1 MAKKNKKDRIEYNVF
16 DFFSKKLYFED
27 NTIFF
32 SSEIT
37 LLEISEL
44 LKIPVVNI
52 KKIIK
57 KPRLKSSSIL
67 SEEQIAEIAI
77 NNNYSFEKI
86 ENISEENILLKINE
100 ILKNK
105 KWNDDVQFV
114 NRTPVITIMGHVD
127 HGKTTLLDF
136 IRKSSIVKNEVGGIT
151 QKIGAYQIEWKDKKI
166 SFIDTPGHEI
176 FTEMRANG
184 SRVTDIAVIVVAADD
199 SIMPQTKESIEHA
212 KAAKVPIII
221 AINKIDKPGIKIEK
235 IKKDLNSV
243 GVLLEE
249 FGGDVPI
256 VEISA
261 LKGIGVEHL
270 LDVIQLKS
278 EFLDLK
284 VPLNILASGT
294 IIESNVDKKM
304 GNLISVIIKNGILK
318 TSDLI
323 LIDDNVSK
331 VKAIYDQNHKL
342 INEATPGMPVELYG
356 IGFSPLVG
364 KNFFVSKNQKSV
376 QKIANILNA
385 NKLQEQRKKEMIS
398 PFELLKD
405 SINKRKEL
413 NIILKT
419 NSLGSLEAI
428 TSKINDIASKN
439 KEIKVK
445 IIRSDTGEITNTD
458 LTLAE
463 ASKAII
469 YQFNVPTPNKIK
481 PIIKAKGLTVLSY
494 EIVYKIFEDIE
505 ERIDNNK
512 EAKYKNVKIGMVEVQ
527 KKFTF
532 SKVGSIA
539 GCIVKSGSVK
549 RNSIVKIIRQGKII
563 LETNINSL
571 KIEKDNV
578 KEVKKGKECGII
590 LENFNDFEVGDLFE
604 VFEKVKE

>member
-1 MAKKNKKDRIEYNVF
+1 MAKNNKNDRIEYNVF
-16 DFFSKKLYFED
+16 DFFSKKLYFD
-27 NTIFF
+27 NNTIFF
-32 SSEIT
+32 SSDVT

-44 LKIPVVNI
+44 LNIPVVKI

-57 KPRLKSSSIL
+57 KTNLKSNFIL

-100 ILKNK
+100 ILKNN
-105 KWNDDVQFV
+105 KWNSNVKFV
-114 NRTPVITIMGHVD
+114 NRTPTITIMGHVD

-136 IRKSSIVKNEVGGIT
+136 IRNSSVAKGEVGGIT
-151 QKIGAYQIEWKDKKI
+151 QKIGAYEIEWKNKKI

-184 SRVTDIAVIVVAADD
+184 SRVTDIAVIVIAADD
-199 SIMPQTKESIEHA
+199 SVMPQTKESIEHA

-221 AINKIDKPGIKIEK
+221 AINKIDKPGIKIDK
-235 IKKDLNSV
+235 IKKDLNSID
-243 GVLLEE
+243 VLLEE

-261 LKGIGVEHL
+261 LKGSGVENL
-270 LDVIQLKS
+270 LDIIQLKS

-284 VPLNILASGT
+284 VPLNILSSGT
-294 IIESNVDKKM
+294 VIESNIDKKM
-304 GNLISVIIKNGILK
+304 GNLVSVIIKNGILR
-318 TSDLI
+318 TGDLI

-331 VKAIYDQNHKL
+331 VKAIYDHNNKL

-364 KNFFVSKNQKSV
+364 KNFFVSKNPKSI

-385 NKLQEQRKKEMIS
+385 NKLKEKRKKEIVS
-398 PFELLKD
+398 PFDLLKD

-439 KEIKVK
+439 KEIKIK
-445 IIRSDTGEITNTD
+445 IIRSDVGEITNTD

-469 YQFNVPTPNKIK
+469 YQFNVSIPNKIK
-481 PIIKAKGLTVLSY
+481 PIIKAKKLTVLSY
-494 EIVYKIFEDIE
+494 DIVYKIFDDIE
-505 ERIDNNK
+505 ERINSSK
-512 EAKYKNVKIGMVEVQ
+512 EAKEMLLNALNGGYVNMQ
-527 KKFTF
+527 M
-532 SKVGSIA
+532 
-539 GCIVKSGSVK
+539 SGSSS
-549 RNSIVKIIRQGKII
+549 RIHG
-563 LETNINSL
+563 
-571 KIEKDNV
+571 
-578 KEVKKGKECGII
+578 
-590 LENFNDFEVGDLFE
+590 
-604 VFEKVKE
+604 